1 METLF
6 VNYKIIERINNSLN
20 TKRRVCDIDQGS

>member
-20 TKRRVCDIDQGS
+20 TKRRVRDIDQGS